1 MDISATCA
9 LRMEGITK
17 QFPGVLA
24 NDHIDFEVKCGEVL
38 GLLGENGAG
47 KTTLMNILYGLH
59 KPDSGTI
66 YIQEKKLAITS
77 PAVAVHAGIGMV
89 HQHFMLVEPLTA
101 LENVILGMPQ
111 RRPPLLDLDQ
121 AKRRFE
127 QLAVEY
133 DLQLEPS
140 TLVWQLPVSDQQWLE
155 ILKQLFRNANLLVLD
170 EPTAVLAPAQIRQ
183 LFRVIRR
190 LVEEG
195 RSVIFISHKLNE
207 VLDVTDRITVLRDGR
222 VQGTVITGE
231 TNRAELA
238 RMMVGRPISMGRRA
252 RPKIENK
259 NKVLRVENLSCNN
272 DRHLPALRDLT
283 LDVYAGEI
291 VGIAGV
297 DGNGQRELA
306 DCISGLR
313 VPTSGNIYINDKP
326 IHDVVR
332 DTSLLGFVPED
343 RHKTGLITTM
353 TVEENLVLKSYN
365 SAPYARN
372 GLLQWKAIR
381 SNANELIEKYNIKTP
396 SASITVKNLSGGNQ
410 QRVVVARE
418 LSSNPALL
426 MTSQPTRGLDLG
438 AVDGVHEILLQE
450 RNQGAAVMFISTELQ
465 EVMSISDRIL
475 VFFKGELMGEVD
487 GESASVNQIG
497 EMMLGHRIEK
507 VQEPEVNNGLSS

>member
-9 LRMEGITK
+9 LRLEGITK
-17 QFPGVLA
+17 QFPRILA
-24 NDHIDFEVKCGEVL
+24 NDHIDLELKCGEVL

-47 KTTLMNILYGLH
+47 KTTLMNILFGIH

-66 YIQEKKLAITS
+66 YIQDKQIAITS

-89 HQHFMLVEPLTA
+89 HQHFMLVEPFTA

-111 RRPPLLDLDQ
+111 PRPPLIDLDQ

-133 DLQLEPS
+133 NLQLDPS
-140 TLVWQLPVSDQQWLE
+140 TPVWQLPVGDKQWLE
-155 ILKQLFRNANLLVLD
+155 ILKQLFRNANVLVLD
-170 EPTAVLAPAQIRQ
+170 EPTAVLAPAQIGQ
-183 LFRVIRR
+183 LFRIIRR

-207 VLDVTDRITVLRDGR
+207 ILEVTDRVTVLRDGR

-231 TNRAELA
+231 TNRTELA
-238 RMMVGRPISMGRRA
+238 RMMVGRPISIRRSA
-252 RPKIENK
+252 RPKIEN
-259 NKVLRVENLSCNN
+259 NRKVLRVENLSCNN
-272 DRHLPALRDLT
+272 DRHSPALQNLT

-313 VPTSGNIYINDKP
+313 SPTSGNIYINEKP
-326 IHDVVR
+326 VHDVVK
-332 DTSLLGFVPED
+332 DACLLGFVPED
-343 RHKTGLITTM
+343 RHKTGLITSM
-353 TVEENLVLKSYN
+353 TVEENLVLKSFN

-396 SASITVKNLSGGNQ
+396 AASITVKNLSGGNQ

-426 MTSQPTRGLDLG
+426 ITSQPTRGLDLG
-438 AVDGVHEILLQE
+438 AVDGVHEMLLQA
-450 RNQGAAVMFISTELQ
+450 RNKGAAVIFISTELQ
-465 EVMSISDRIL
+465 EVMLISDRIL
-475 VFFKGELMGEVD
+475 VLFKGELMGEVD
-487 GESASVNQIG
+487 GESVSVNQIG
-497 EMMLGHRIEK
+497 EMMLGHRIQK
-507 VQEPEVNNGLSS
+507 AQEPVVNYGLSS